1 MRLVLQILE
10 TNTHKKQKKK
20 KKKKKEKITFH
31 SASTTNHEN
40 IG

>member
-20 KKKKKEKITFH
+20 NKNKKKITFH

>member
-10 TNTHKKQKKK
+10 TNTHKNQKKK
-20 KKKKKEKITFH
+20 KKKKKINFH

>member
-20 KKKKKEKITFH
+20 KKKITFH